1 MFDALINYSLK
12 KRELMVLVLL
22 GLIGSGVYS
31 LLSLPIDAVPDV
43 TNVQVMALTSAPAM
57 GPAEVEQFIT
67 IPVENAMN
75 GIPLIKEVR
84 SFSQF
89 GISGVTIIFEDG
101 TDIYWARQQ
110 VGERLNLVRSEIPQ
124 EFGQPEMGPIATGLG
139 EVYQFEVRNADDSPN
154 PRSLMELRT
163 ILDWEVARKLKSV
176 PGVVEVNPLGGE
188 LKTYEVELDPYRLHA
203 RGIALNQLYEAIR
216 RNNANAGGG
225 YIQRNGELRVIR
237 GVGLIDDLKKLE
249 EVILATTPTGTP
261 IYIRD
266 VGTVRFAPMIRQ
278 GAATRDG
285 RGEAVTAIAYLLAG
299 ENGRVVVNRIKE
311 KVKEIQKTLPEGV
324 VIDPYY
330 DRSHLIEKTIDTV
343 AHNLAEGGVLV
354 IAVLLLLLG
363 NLRAGLIVALAI
375 PLSMLFA
382 GNLMLAFGI
391 AGSLMSLGAIDFG
404 LIVDSA
410 VIVIEN
416 CVSRLAH
423 AGPNQRTLDVVR
435 RATLEVRRPVVFGV
449 AIITMVHLPIL
460 ALQGVEGKMFRPMAL
475 TVIFALTGSLL
486 LSLTATPVLAS
497 FFLKPGSSE
506 HETLPVR
513 WAKRVYEP
521 ILGAALRH
529 PVVVSLGALA
539 GFAACV
545 PVALGLGGEFI
556 PQLDE
561 GDLVIAQ
568 MQPPSSSLNEA
579 ISNSTRLETALRRE
593 FPAEIRTVVSRI
605 GRPEIGLEAGGV
617 NLTDTWVLLNEPE
630 RWHKVRTKDEL
641 IDRIGEVCEREIPGT
656 LFSFSQP
663 IEFRFNEL
671 LSGVRAALGIGI
683 FGDDLE
689 MLQEKADAIAAVLR
703 STPGSTGVRAQMI
716 GGLPFLRVEVD
727 RDRIARYGINA
738 DDVLD
743 AVAVGAPVPAGRGRS
758 RPDRPLRDQR
768 RRRARRGRGPGWEGR
783 RPGR

>member
-188 LKTYEVELDPYRLHA
+188 LKTYEVELDPNRLHA

-249 EVILATTPTGTP
+249 EVILAATPTGTP
-261 IYIRD
+261 IYVRD

-343 AHNLAEGGVLV
+343 ARNLAEGGVLV

-435 RATLEVRRPVVFGV
+435 RDTGGAAASRLWRGDHHDGPPADPGV
-449 AIITMVHLPIL
+449 ARGRGQDVPADGADGHLRADRL
-460 ALQGVEGKMFRPMAL
+460 A
-475 TVIFALTGSLL
+475 
-486 LSLTATPVLAS
+486 
-497 FFLKPGSSE
+497 
-506 HETLPVR
+506 
-513 WAKRVYEP
+513 
-521 ILGAALRH
+521 AALPDGHAR
-529 PVVVSLGALA
+529 PRLVLPQA
-539 GFAACV
+539 GVFRARN
-545 PVALGLGGEFI
+545 PPDALG
-556 PQLDE
+556 Q
-561 GDLVIAQ
+561 A
-568 MQPPSSSLNEA
+568 
-579 ISNSTRLETALRRE
+579 
-593 FPAEIRTVVSRI
+593 
-605 GRPEIGLEAGGV
+605 
-617 NLTDTWVLLNEPE
+617 
-630 RWHKVRTKDEL
+630 
-641 IDRIGEVCEREIPGT
+641 
-656 LFSFSQP
+656 
-663 IEFRFNEL
+663 
-671 LSGVRAALGIGI
+671 GVRA
-683 FGDDLE
+683 D
-689 MLQEKADAIAAVLR
+689 
-703 STPGSTGVRAQMI
+703 PGSGVAAPGRRQPWGPGRVRRVRA
-716 GGLPFLRVEVD
+716 GGAGPRGGVHPP
-727 RDRIARYGINA
+727 AR
-738 DDVLD
+738 
-743 AVAVGAPVPAGRGRS
+743 RGRS
-758 RPDRPLRDQR
+758 RHCPDAAPEQLAQ
-768 RRRARRGRGPGWEGR
+768 
-783 RPGR
+783 